1 MTIDVKCL
9 VCRNAD
15 RRRLIE
21 LGWNGGMDAATIAR
35 VLDQRPLSG
44 AVILKHLKEHA
55 DGDANLRAVVVEP
68 ERPVRERVL
77 EIQRTQLDEVE
88 RRIALAKQ
96 RADMLNAEH
105 QAVVDSGVDVPPGW
119 HPHDWSEFYD
129 ILGKDSQAAIQTI
142 LRTQGL
148 TDKREQKTNELKLGL
163 FESMAKAGLAP
174 KALIGG
180 VEVPQLSAPEEV
192 ADDASD

>member
-15 RRRLIE
+15 RRRLVE
-21 LGWNGGMDAATIAR
+21 LGWNGGMGADTIATVLGERAISAR
-35 VLDQRPLSG
+35 V
-44 AVILKHLKEHA
+44 ITKHIKEHT
-55 DGDANLRAVVVEP
+55 DGDANVRAIVVEP
-68 ERPVRERVL
+68 ERPMRERVL
-77 EIQRTQLDEVE
+77 AIQKMQVDEVE
-88 RRIALAKQ
+88 RRIDLAKQ
-96 RADMLNAEH
+96 RAAELNAFHDATIAAGGKADPEW
-105 QAVVDSGVDVPPGW
+105 V
-119 HPHDWSEFYD
+119 PHDWSEFYD
-129 ILGKDSQAAIQTI
+129 ILGKDSQAAITSI

>member
-21 LGWNGGMDAATIAR
+21 LGWNGGMGAETIAN
-35 VLDQRPLSG
+35 VLGERALSG
-44 AVILKHLKEHA
+44 RVVLKHIKEHA
-55 DGDANLRAVVVEP
+55 DGDANVRAIVVEP
-68 ERPVRERVL
+68 ERPMRERVL
-77 EIQRTQLDEVE
+77 DIQRIQVEEIE

-96 RADMLNAEH
+96 RAADVNA
-105 QAVVDSGVDVPPGW
+105 ARAGALDADGNPVLPV
-119 HPHDWSEFYD
+119 DWSEFYD
-129 ILGKDSQAAIQTI
+129 ILGKDSQAAITSI

-174 KALIGG
+174 KALVGG
-180 VEVPQLSAPEEV
+180 IEVPQLPAQTE
-192 ADDASD
+192 DDNDDDD